1 MKTQLPEFNNI
12 MQKNENS
19 TINKYNILNTEKVQS
34 VDEIKFLDLA
44 IDKNLQ

>member
-1 MKTQLPEFNNI
+1 

-19 TINKYNILNTEKVQS
+19 AINKYNILNKEKVQS
-34 VDEIKFLDLA
+34 VDEINFLDLA